1 MIEGSPP
8 VSIGVDMRD
17 SLALNAATDVIASFR
32 LRHLFAQKL
41 EAVRRL
47 QSHLSASSYSA
58 NCVLGPHVASVE
70 ERVHS
75 HNVSLLD
82 MSGIDGDYTDYFT
95 ACKTA
100 LGEAIKAIREH
111 QREARDVLHEL
122 RRTTKVEL
130 RSLLD
135 SGFLFEGGTSLL
147 FYPIR
152 DVCFNAGRAR
162 MPPSVIPYVN
172 VGDFNLCISNYLY
185 QAGHYFEKAYCS
197 FFPRTP
203 ISIVPLHNGTWH
215 LPDGIYTPHISATG
229 ACIKNNGAVI
239 EQYLQHD
246 LRAAFLTIEGLLRT
260 YNPSSP
266 LYSVNVGSHRPV
278 CSKHLTYLRC
288 LRPEPKQYKR
298 STYFCP
304 DCLRDKAFTSA
315 ERALNEYN
323 KKVQNEKAKK
333 ASNSTSTTGSVH
345 GRVQSVHHAA
355 SETEGNDLPRQEED
369 SVGSQQ
375 HPEPSGTSE
384 PESMG

>member
-1 MIEGSPP
+1 
-8 VSIGVDMRD
+8 MRD

-70 ERVHS
+70 ERVHGHS
-75 HNVSLLD
+75 VSLAD
-82 MSGIDGDYTDYFT
+82 MSYIYEDCTDHFT
-95 ACKTA
+95 ACKAA
-100 LGEAIKAIREH
+100 LEIAIEAVREH
-111 QREARDVLHEL
+111 QREARNTLQEI

-130 RSLLD
+130 DSLLD

-147 FYPIR
+147 YYPIR
-152 DVCFNAGRAR
+152 DVCFDDCRSR
-162 MPPSVIPYVN
+162 FPPNVIPYLN
-172 VGDFNLCISNYLY
+172 AGDFNLCISKYLY
-185 QAGHYFEKAYCS
+185 HASQHFQTTFCS
-197 FFPRTP
+197 FFPRIP
-203 ISIVPLHNGTWH
+203 ISIVPIRNGTWQF
-215 LPDGIYTPHISATG
+215 PDGIYTPHISMTG
-229 ACIKNNGAVI
+229 ACIKENGATIV
-239 EQYLQHD
+239 QYLQHD
-246 LRAAFLTIEGLLRT
+246 VQAAFLTIEELLRT
-260 YNPSSP
+260 YNSSSP
-266 LYSVNVGSHRPV
+266 LYSIHSGSHRPV

-315 ERALNEYN
+315 ERALNEYR
-323 KKVQNEKAKK
+323 KVENEKAKK
-333 ASNSTSTTGSVH
+333 ASNATSTTGSVH